1 MSHSAKNIHATAVS
15 IGGHGV
21 IICGPSGR
29 GKSDLAL
36 RLIDRGAVL
45 ISDDRVVIEERVV
58 IGERGGHPVLQPAGN
73 IAGLIE
79 VRGIGILEM
88 DYTHDVPL
96 KLQVNLAD
104 TTERFVENI
113 AVADVAGYP
122 VHSITLSAF
131 EASAAIKVELALQSV
146 VDPIARPVA
155 KPSSGSD
162 R

>member
-1 MSHSAKNIHATAVS
+1 MPHSAENIHATAVS
-15 IGGHGV
+15 IGGFGV
-21 IICGPSGR
+21 IICGSSGR

-45 ISDDRVVIEERVV
+45 ISDDRVIIEEQ
-58 IGERGGHPVLQPAGN
+58 GGCPVLHPAAN
-73 IAGLIE
+73 INGLIE
-79 VRGIGILEM
+79 VRGIGILAV
-88 DYTHDVPL
+88 DYTQDVPL

-104 TTERFVENI
+104 NAERFVESI

-122 VHSITLSAF
+122 VHNITLCAF
-131 EASAAIKVELALQSV
+131 EASAAIKVELALKSV

-155 KPSSGSD
+155 KPSAESD

>member
-1 MSHSAKNIHATAVS
+1 MPHSAKNIHATAVS
-15 IGGHGV
+15 IGGFGV

-45 ISDDRVVIEERVV
+45 ISDDRVVIE
-58 IGERGGHPVLQPAGN
+58 ILDGHPVLQPAAN

-96 KLQVNLAD
+96 KLQVILANIA
-104 TTERFVENI
+104 ERFVESI

-131 EASAAIKVELALQSV
+131 QASAAIKVELALKSV
-146 VDPIARPVA
+146 VDPIATPVA
-155 KPSSGSD
+155 KPFPRSD

>member
-1 MSHSAKNIHATAVS
+1 MSHSAKNIYATAVS

-45 ISDDRVVIEERVV
+45 ISDDRVVIEARD
-58 IGERGGHPVLQPAGN
+58 GHPVLQPAAN
-73 IAGLIE
+73 INGLIE
-79 VRGIGILEM
+79 VRGIGIFEM
-88 DYTHDVPL
+88 DYVHDVPL

-104 TTERFVENI
+104 NAKRFAESI

-122 VHSITLSAF
+122 VHNVTLCAF
-131 EASAAIKVELALQSV
+131 EASAALKVELALKSV
-146 VDPIARPVA
+146 VDPIATPVA
-155 KPSSGSD
+155 KPFAESD

>member
-1 MSHSAKNIHATAVS
+1 MPHSAINIHATAVS

-45 ISDDRVVIEERVV
+45 VSDDRVVIEARDEYP
-58 IGERGGHPVLQPAGN
+58 ILQPAAN
-73 IAGLIE
+73 INGLIE
-79 VRGIGILEM
+79 VRGIGIFEM
-88 DYTHDVPL
+88 DYVHDVPL

-104 TTERFVENI
+104 VAERFVESI
-113 AVADVAGYP
+113 AVTDVAGYP
-122 VHSITLSAF
+122 VHNITLCAF
-131 EASAAIKVELALQSV
+131 EASAAIKVEFALKSV

-155 KPSSGSD
+155 KPSAGSD